1 MGSISTCT
9 SLTAANTITT
19 FATHLSPRH
28 HCRISVSARNKL
40 VTLPRVAARVSPIAD
55 ANAKPYGI
63 GVEPEPQN
71 LQMHEFGNYEDFKCG
86 GRSNL
91 VESTGSDRAR
101 LRISGLGH
109 QSGPNG
115 LNLI

>member
-1 MGSISTCT
+1 MHLPDRRQHHHDLRHPPQSAP
-9 SLTAANTITT
+9 SLPHLRFCVEQAGDAAT
-19 FATHLSPRH
+19 
-28 HCRISVSARNKL
+28 
-40 VTLPRVAARVSPIAD
+40 VAAAVSPIAD
-55 ANAKPYGI
+55 ANTKPYGI

-101 LRISGLGH
+101 LGISGLGH